1 MTLPKQNPK
10 PKKKKIFTSFLIL
23 KNQYTLLELKAFSK
37 KYMHVISK
45 NLAHLSKNLYLEFHV
60 NEKKKVNIKLP
71 HAGICYEN
79 IAHVETFN
87 FTRVN
92 K

>member
-1 MTLPKQNPK
+1 
-10 PKKKKIFTSFLIL
+10 
-23 KNQYTLLELKAFSK
+23 
-37 KYMHVISK
+37 MHVISK

-71 HAGICYEN
+71 YAGICYEN